1 MVLLAQANL
10 DSQAASQWTTVSLR
24 RLGDRKLDIARVFFS
39 VALHVVPR
47 SFRPHAGFRSA
58 NRHCPARARWRQTRH
73 ELTAAE
79 EKNATNWAAIEA
91 DADFKRLL
99 ASKARFIIPAT
110 LFFIVYYFTLPVLV
124 GWFPKF
130 MEQKVV
136 GEVNLA
142 YLFALS
148 QFFMAWIIAFLY
160 LAAAAGWDRQAAAL
174 LSKFTKGPRR

>member
-1 MVLLAQANL
+1 MSRFMPSPDPSDLTPE
-10 DSQAASQWTTVSLR
+10 SAAPTDVAP
-24 RLGDRKLDIARVFFS
+24 LGRTGSKPS
-39 VALHVVPR
+39 
-47 SFRPHAGFRSA
+47 
-58 NRHCPARARWRQTRH
+58 H

-79 EKNATNWAAIEA
+79 EKNATDWDAIAA
-91 DADFKRLL
+91 DAQFKNLL

-110 LFFIVYYFTLPVLV
+110 LFFIIYYFTLPLLV

-130 MEQKVV
+130 MEQRVF

-160 LAAAAGWDRQAAAL
+160 LGAAAGWDRQAAAL
-174 LSKFTKGPRR
+174 LSKFTKR